1 MALKKLTRRSM
12 RPKSSG
18 SLTRGRRFGL
28 VALILILTGI
38 LVSGLR
44 VSFDAAAQSTG
55 GSQADSQRGARGASV
70 RPKRPSQQSAAQA
83 PDGNAA
89 QPSKR
94 GAAASMKAS
103 GPTVL
108 GASLEPA
115 SPVLASTDFNLIGLA
130 VTADPASQSVPKNT
144 PTRVLTSI
152 QAPEGADIQA
162 IIAGLNPNYRV
173 RGELVGPSLGG
184 PRPVEAAIGQP
195 IPIPPLSQTGEHVV
209 QNLRVVDISLPGE
222 PVVAP
227 VTPDACGV
235 VVFDRLLVSE
245 VHVNELSYDQI
256 IQAGINISDDSYQ
269 AFNFTLGIGTTSEAQ
284 SITIPVAFPQV
295 GVVDPRPIV
304 GTPTVSAP
312 GIDVPTVVPVMLTQ
326 DDEEEGEGGPTKAP
340 PMLGDE
346 PVRIPG
352 VIVFPG
358 RVGFLHQFFE
368 AIVIVSN
375 GAPGN
380 TPLVIRG
387 LRAKAKL
394 PDAGT
399 PGVESDDPLRIAET
413 QVAGRVSELD
423 LHGLGPDQKYGT
435 GDDTTT
441 FTPGQAGQATF
452 LLEGLKE
459 GLHTVNFGLEAEL
472 DGLPGGT
479 IHVSG
484 EVPGAVLVRDASFAV
499 TFTHPSVVR
508 AGQEY
513 DLAMTVYNSG
523 SRDIL
528 GAFARLTGNSISG
541 AELLNG
547 DTGTRQFPTTI
558 KRKDSATVKW
568 RLRSNTTGAVTAS
581 YVKVGDD
588 VSAGLQL
595 VTGVGDRN
603 VPLSPDSLILPDPVR
618 HLPPGVVE
626 AARALLGQAWSVAN
640 APAGSLPE
648 GVTPITKQ
656 GVIDRAVELGIAG
669 VRVDF
674 GEPAS
679 VSLDTLVRDWLGEL
693 KPDAGFADA
702 LRATPAGNTFYDAV
716 GAEVGKRLT
725 SATESVSP
733 ADFQKEFADTESP
746 RSPFVSA
753 LASQAAGPAVLSLS
767 LVDPTGKRVGFGQTE
782 AEARSVEL
790 QSGAALALS
799 GTGASAAG
807 QLALVSNPAEG
818 NWTVAMEGWRDGTVD
833 LSLLYPSTGRAYR
846 QVNWGGVNIT
856 QGVMYRV
863 FFRTESGAGAPT
875 LEAFTDNAWH
885 AVAQGS
891 ATDIS
896 QPAPRLVG
904 AIQVTPDVIPG
915 GDKYGRLVGLLF
927 SKPMLKEQAETI
939 AKYTVGGGQL
949 KNSTEMVGGP
959 VKVRGANI
967 DYGDRFVF
975 LALDSPIGPYIRRD
989 VTVSTLNDTHNMA
1002 LTPAPSTRDIDPRV
1016 SPQGRPPGAYLTG
1029 RVLNADGTPV
1039 PNAPVVYWT
1048 QECPDP
1054 SRAVMPP
1061 PPKPIAIRYTDAQGR
1076 YELDYVRDGDC
1087 APLSVTVN
1095 NPVTKAEKRLTSPVA
1110 YDGQHMVFDMVFL
1123 ARGSVRGTVTSG
1135 GRPVAKAFVQVIP
1148 QLDAVAAKVAQTD
1161 DSGNYSVSDIPV
1173 GNISV
1178 TAVGTGDLRTAS
1190 GLAAGTIPGPNQT
1203 ALINVSLQN
1212 VSGVVSGR
1220 VLNPDNTPQVGALVV
1235 AYARIAGFNNPQ
1247 RADGAIA
1254 VGYAYADREGAFII
1268 KNLPVTNISLELTDY
1283 VTGLFIKQTVQL
1295 TTAAPEASGVLL
1307 RLPGTGTVTGR
1318 VTDETGRGVPG
1329 AAVRAAGGSVNTDFD
1344 GYYTLQG
1351 LRAGTLTITAS
1362 DPVTKMGGGT
1372 TATVRLGEVTAGANI
1387 TILRPAFVEGRVF
1400 KVAEGETTPKP
1411 LAGAKVTP
1419 DGFTIVETDSQ
1430 GNYRLENVPT
1440 GHPIT
1445 LRFVDEEK
1453 ALAVNMSV
1461 VLSPGETLTRDAT
1474 LRSGN
1479 IRGRIT
1485 QPDGVTGVIADV
1497 AIFAQRP
1504 TLEIGFDYGLLSADP
1519 PSLTR
1524 SAADGSYS
1532 VSGLNPGT
1540 FRVTT
1545 SNVFFPT
1552 PVSGGG
1558 SLAPGGTAVCDL
1570 SLVSTLAGKIQGHI
1584 FQPDGVTPAPAGTR
1598 VTLGGGS
1605 LADAAVR
1612 TDENGHYEFGEVF
1625 SAGGYALT
1633 ATDPTTGY
1641 TNRVG
1646 VSVQKNKDAVFDLRL
1661 LGTGNLKVKVVDGAG
1676 QPVTSGSV
1684 TLDGSKF
1691 PNQSRFAELT
1701 PDGAGQIEFTN
1712 LPEGP
1717 YAVAASDRG
1726 LGGRVSVNV
1735 PLGASVETT
1744 IQLQASG
1751 TVEGRVLMPDG
1762 TTPVGLADVELR
1774 VAGRSVGFAV
1784 TSDDEGERGKFKF
1797 LGVPSGGF
1805 TLDVFDNRT
1814 GRVGRSGGRI
1824 DTQGETATVD
1834 VTLVPVGAVS
1844 GRVTSNG
1851 QPADHALV
1859 QIYADGSGVRSERL
1873 KATTDD
1879 DGRYRFTGIPVG
1891 HVRVDVSEGPG
1902 GQGGSATGS
1911 VTGTVE
1917 PLPDTV
1923 IDVTLEPSQTVTGTV
1938 FNAGGTEP
1946 LPGAQ
1951 VVINISGREFRTA
1964 TNESGVYRLG
1974 FLPLGQ
1980 VRVRAEAPTGYDRGE
1995 SATVAGTQAAAT
2007 LTVNLMLAGVG
2018 TITGIAS
2025 DSNGSPLT
2033 IGTVIYTNDAWTPPI
2048 IVNVPVF
2055 SGGRYEI
2062 PNMPAGPFRLSLTAP
2077 NRVGGGTA
2085 SGTIVAGQSLDLPIR
2100 LEDAGRIL
2108 GTVKT
2113 ADGSAPVTG
2122 ADVVL
2127 TLSRPGLFATF
2138 YAHTNSAGAW
2148 SFENVPLG
2156 TVSVR
2161 ATDPMTG
2168 QSARA
2173 LNRQLTAN
2181 DQTLDVG
2188 ELRLHEGAY
2197 GTVRGTVTGSN
2208 GQPLSG
2214 VTITLAASN
2223 GTFNA
2228 TTGSDGLYSFEPVDI
2243 GAFTVEAVDASSGF
2257 RARAASS
2264 IGGDEQVATIDL
2276 RLVATGTVSGTVFLR
2291 GGTTPVPG
2299 AQVSAYTPGNSLA
2312 IGSAAA
2318 DAQGHY
2324 TIDLLPLGVLY
2335 VEATDPATGDRGS
2348 APGQLTA
2355 NGQTLELN
2363 VTTVGFGQ
2371 VAATV
2376 RDASGNAVAGAQVT
2390 LKTTS
2395 PFSSTATLT
2404 TQADGTATF
2413 AKVLAGDFSV
2423 SAVDPRTGLRAEG
2436 SGSVAADATSSVE
2449 LQLQPVGSITG
2460 RVLAPDGATPVAG
2473 MSVRLGRFG
2482 RATTGGPDGVYR
2494 FDGVPINF
2502 TYALYAFDD
2511 AGRVRGGVGGLTLT
2525 ANEEVLTQDITLVGR
2540 GRVSGKVF
2548 NPDGTVAQNIPVYV
2562 SATGSG
2568 FETGGG
2574 SSASTDYTGAYSF
2587 SDVPVGHYTVVATD
2601 EGRALQGEASG
2612 ELTQDGQSV
2621 TANVQLISSAVN
2633 LPLVRYDANNFPH
2646 TVTAR
2651 GSNSYGYNYVFSN
2664 GDAFN
2669 LDVVAGGT
2677 AERFNG
2683 GNIGSAEDG
2692 GREVAIKQTNVAGLS
2707 VTRKVYIPRDGY
2719 FARYLEVVTNPT
2731 QQPVTFSVRV
2741 QSTLSGCYYYYGCSK
2756 QRVVR
2761 TSSGDD
2767 ALDVSGASPDRWVVV
2782 DDATDA
2788 DPFESGDSP
2797 ATAFVFDGAGPAQR
2811 TGFAIFDA
2819 QPDYPAQLKY
2829 EWDDLT
2835 LQPGQT
2841 VAYMHFGIQQTS
2853 RDAAL
2858 ASAERLA
2865 QLPPEALAG
2874 LSAAERGQIRNFAV
2888 PADGASTLASLPA
2901 VAGSV
2906 SGRVLSGDNAAGIG
2920 GGLVNLKSNNPF
2932 FGRTYHVYADAGGA
2946 FGFATSLNDSGTSV
2960 AIPLDA
2966 FTLKTTHP
2974 LTQVESPVVTGTF
2987 AQGQTAASK
2996 DIVFTGTGSLGGVVR
3011 RHNGAAVTSG
3021 YVNINNNAANIHTN
3035 VFLTASGG
3043 GAFALNGIPPGTY
3056 TLTAYS
3062 PHPQGVQIQGTATA
3076 TVAAGQSTQAD
3087 ITMQP
3092 TGTITGTIRNAGGA
3106 ASANTSVR
3114 ISDGLYYSYRSTTTN
3129 ASGVYTLTDV
3139 PAGQWSVIAVEPN
3152 TGVESVAPV
3161 TLAQDQTLTQDF
3173 TLNGVGQVQ
3182 VQVNYANG
3190 TPAAGSRVDIKKS
3203 SSTFLSFA
3211 GNTDSAGR
3219 LTITNVPTGPFT
3231 VRATMPSNTSLT
3243 TDVSGN
3249 VATHGAVVPVTL
3261 TLAPTGSVRG
3271 HVTLAD
3277 GNLAAGA
3284 TVRLYWPS
3292 TYLRNSFSLTATT
3305 NASGDY
3311 TFSNVEV
3318 GRAFTLVAI
3327 HPSNTSMT
3335 KQVPGNILSSGGQ
3348 TLTLDVSF
3356 QATASVR
3363 VTVLKANGP
3372 PQPGYYVYIKDASTG
3387 TSTRFAGTTG
3397 ADGATTVNGV
3407 PAGPFSVS
3415 AYLPSNN
3422 SYSGSA
3428 AGTVTAADQGQT
3440 INVTIPGVVPVN
3452 VEGTVYAGG
3461 APRASVLV
3469 TLTDADSGLSAATAV
3484 TDAQGKYRFTNAN
3497 VGAQGFSVVAQSP
3510 WDSRE
3515 KTSVPGRFGAPGE
3528 TVVIDV
3534 TLPGG
3539 AVRGRLFYADG
3550 VTPVTG
3556 SSLWLTQTRADGTP
3570 FTYFKSGGPD
3580 GSFSFEGVREGEFS
3594 ILAQASGSA
3603 LTGTATGTLANVST
3617 PVNMNVTL
3625 PPSGKV
3631 RGVVRGSDGAA
3642 VPGAQVAMTS
3652 ASTRSETYASTNS
3665 QGVYEFA
3672 TVGLGHFFVQAK
3684 HPTAGIY
3691 ASAVGTL
3698 GNGGETAAADINFPA
3713 TTTVTGRVFR
3723 PDGTTPMS
3731 GAKVYVENYDGGGS
3745 SGRFY
3750 RLVTADSSGNYTV
3763 AGVPA
3768 GLVRVTA
3775 GHPTDISQAGTAQF
3789 TLDASAPAVVNVTL
3803 GNVLSNNFINT
3814 LIGTDNFRYEFWTYA
3829 GGALDDG
3836 GSTDDR
3842 LGRAYNGAYYLK
3854 LQDNWRYN
3862 NYIGGDR
3869 NNRSFYT
3876 VTPEDGGRELAYP
3889 YDTLMGLRL
3898 RRKVFVPAEGGFAR
3912 YLEFIENPTDK
3923 PISANVGMEAWFG
3936 YNSTSTP
3943 ATDTRFTVLVA
3954 PSETGNTYAVT
3965 RFNDNCCFPNLAH
3978 VFGGPGARLP
3988 AADAKVYNDSGTN
4001 QQSRSEYHWN
4011 VTVPPGQTVILMHF
4025 SAQHDPADTA
4035 GTRAQAEALA
4045 SLSDPKA
4052 LQGMTDEEK
4061 AQVVNFRI
4069 AGAAAPMSGR
4079 VAVQVS
4085 RTGGQPVANAPV
4097 YIREAARGD
4106 ATRLA
4111 GRTNTQ
4117 GRLTIDDVPAG
4128 AFTVRAYSPDNADLS
4143 AEAAGSLVT
4152 PGEVVAAALILPGTG
4167 SVGGRVLYNN
4177 GLPASASVQV
4187 SGPDLP
4193 ARTTKTDANG
4203 NYLIEGIPVGRAF
4216 AVRAS
4221 NPSDASVYQESAGNT
4236 LTSEGERLT
4245 ADFTLPLSGTVQGTV
4260 FVGDGQ
4266 TPAHWARVVF
4276 FDAATDRRLGST
4288 STDFGGNY
4296 QAQNVILGEQGVRVR
4311 AYSDHSA
4318 PVTGEAVGLVPA
4330 GGTTVNVNVTIPVG
4344 VVSGTVYQS
4353 DGTTPAAYP
4362 TVTLLQTDANGTVN
4376 ELYSY
4381 GNDSLGHY
4389 TVTGVAPGSFTVKAR
4404 VYEGTIGFAGGTLTN
4419 VVSPTT
4425 ADVVL
4430 PQGGTITGTV
4440 YNAAHNPVANAQV
4453 TIWSSPLEYQRW
4465 ANTDAQ
4471 GNYRFERAVTGPY
4484 VIQALDGSTGDTAL
4498 AHATL
4503 ASNGDTSSADVN
4515 FPPATGHVRGNVRRA
4530 NGGAAAGAQVTIENF
4545 TNSGPLGPYTITVNA
4560 DASGNYDAPSVALGP
4575 VRVTAVE
4582 PSNAGV
4588 AGIAEGTS
4596 AAGETS
4602 TIDVT
4607 LGGATVHSWSEPVN
4621 LDGED
4626 GFRYDVSEDG
4636 ALEWGGTADGRL
4648 TYAYSG
4654 AFYLKA
4660 DSWWFDN
4667 RRQTIATEDGGREL
4681 VISPDA
4687 FDGIRMT
4694 RKVYVP
4700 AEGRFARYLEI
4711 LTNTSTQPKSV
4722 KVGGEAWLGAYTDSR
4737 VVVAPSQTG
4746 NRYAVTDANGV
4757 CCYPAT
4763 AHVLGG
4769 PGAAVPVGSFQF
4781 DAFGHFVSSWSV
4793 TLQPG
4798 QTVIVMYFTAQRD
4811 SADAAGARAQ
4821 AEALVDLSDPKALEG
4836 MSAEERAQVVNFQ
4849 ISNQAGVRNE
4859 IPNAKTTT
4867 KGGAVGARRDID
4879 INPPRAAVGGRTSGG
4894 RPTPGLRADG
4904 VGRESLKER

>member
-1 MALKKLTRRSM
+1 
-12 RPKSSG
+12 
-18 SLTRGRRFGL
+18 
-28 VALILILTGI
+28 
-38 LVSGLR
+38 VSGARIGLN
-44 VSFDAAAQSTG
+44 AAAQSTG
-55 GSQADSQRGARGASV
+55 GSQTDSQRGARGASV

-83 PDGNAA
+83 PGGNAA
-89 QPSKR
+89 QPAKR

-103 GPTVL
+103 GPTL

-115 SPVLASTDFNLIGLA
+115 SPILASTDFNLIGLA

-162 IIAGLNPNYRV
+162 IVAGLNPNYRV
-173 RGELVGPSLGG
+173 RGELVGPSFGG

-269 AFNFTLGIGTTSEAQ
+269 AFNFTLGIGTISDGQ

-295 GVVDPRPIV
+295 GVTDPRPIV
-304 GTPTVSAP
+304 GTPTISAP
-312 GIDVPTVVPVMLTQ
+312 GIDVPTIVPVMLTQ
-326 DDEEEGEGGPTKAP
+326 DEEEEGEDGGGKGP
-340 PMLGDE
+340 PMFGDE

-375 GAPGN
+375 GAPGG

-387 LRAKAKL
+387 LHAKAKL

-716 GAEVGKRLT
+716 GAEVGKSLT
-725 SATESVSP
+725 SATQPVSP

-746 RSPFVSA
+746 RSPFISA
-753 LASQAAGPAVLSLS
+753 IASQSAGQPVAGLR
-767 LVDPTGKRVGFGQTE
+767 LVDPGGKRIGFGETE
-782 AEARSVEL
+782 AEARRVDL
-790 QSGAALALS
+790 QSSAALALS

-818 NWTVAMEGWRDGTVD
+818 NWTLVIEGWRDGTID
-833 LSLLYPSTGRAYR
+833 LSLLYPSTGRSYR
-846 QVNWGGVNIT
+846 QVNWNGVTIA

-915 GDKYGRLVGLLF
+915 GDKYGRLIGLLF

-989 VTVSTLNDTHNMA
+989 ITVSTLNDTHNMA

-1123 ARGSVRGTVTSG
+1123 ARGSVRGTVMSG
-1135 GRPVAKAFVQVIP
+1135 GHPVAKAFVQVIP

-1203 ALINVSLQN
+1203 AIINVSLQN

-1235 AYARIAGFNNPQ
+1235 AYARIAGFNSQ

-1254 VGYAYADREGAFII
+1254 VGYAYADREGAFTI

-1295 TTAAPEASGVLL
+1295 TTAAPEVSGVLL

-1504 TLEIGFDYGLLSADP
+1504 TLELGFDYGLLSSDP

-1570 SLVSTLAGKIQGHI
+1570 SLVSTLAGKIQGHV
-1584 FQPDGVTPAPAGTR
+1584 FQPDGETPAPAGTR

-1641 TNRVG
+1641 TNRIG

-1661 LGTGNLKVKVVDGAG
+1661 LGTGNLKVKVVNGAG

-1701 PDGAGQIEFTN
+1701 PDGAGIIEFTN

-1717 YAVAASDRG
+1717 YAVAASDHG

-1762 TTPVGLADVELR
+1762 ATPVGLADVELR

-1797 LGVPSGGF
+1797 LSVPSGGF

-1851 QPADHALV
+1851 QPVDHALV
-1859 QIYADGSGVRSERL
+1859 QIYADGSGVRSEHL
-1873 KATTDD
+1873 KATSDS

-1891 HVRVDVSEGPG
+1891 RVRVDVSEGPG
-1902 GQGGSATGS
+1902 GQGGSATGN
-1911 VTGTVE
+1911 VTGTAE

-1995 SATVAGTQAAAT
+1995 SATVAGTQVGAT
-2007 LTVNLMLAGVG
+2007 LTVNLTLSGVG
-2018 TITGIAS
+2018 TITGTAS
-2025 DSNGSPLT
+2025 DSNGSPLAV
-2033 IGTVIYTNDAWTPPI
+2033 GTVIYTNDAWSPPI
-2048 IVNVPVF
+2048 VVNVPVF

-2062 PNMPAGPFRLSLTAP
+2062 TNMPAGPFRLSLTAP

-2085 SGTIVAGQSLDLPIR
+2085 LGTIVAGQSLDLAIR

-2122 ADVVL
+2122 ADVTL

-2138 YAHTNSAGAW
+2138 YTHTNSAGAW

-2156 TVSVR
+2156 TASVR
-2161 ATDPMTG
+2161 VTEPTTGAVARSLNNQLATNG
-2168 QSARA
+2168 
-2173 LNRQLTAN
+2173 
-2181 DQTLDVG
+2181 QTLDLG
-2188 ELRLHEGAY
+2188 ELRLHANDY

-2208 GQPLSG
+2208 GQLLSG

-2228 TTGSDGLYSFEPVDI
+2228 TTSSNGLYSFEPVDV
-2243 GAFTVEAVDASSGF
+2243 GDFTVDAVDAGTGF
-2257 RARAASS
+2257 RAHAAGR
-2264 IGGDEQVATIDL
+2264 INNNEQVSTVNL
-2276 RLVATGTVSGTVFLR
+2276 QLFPTGTVTGIVLR
-2291 GGTTPVPG
+2291 HDNTTPVAG
-2299 AQVSAYTPGNSLA
+2299 AGVTLTSNFDGRHLNAT
-2312 IGSAAA
+2312 A
-2318 DAQGHY
+2318 DAQGRY
-2324 TIDLLPLGVLY
+2324 TFESVPVANFSVDAY
-2335 VEATDPATGDRGS
+2335 DAATGDRGS
-2348 APGQLTA
+2348 ASGQLTF
-2355 NGQTLELN
+2355 NGQSRAVN
-2363 VTTVGFGQ
+2363 VRMVGFGR
-2371 VAATV
+2371 VVVTV
-2376 RDASGNAVAGAQVT
+2376 RDASGVLTAGAHVRLVTQTYSTPEVT
-2390 LKTTS
+2390 LDS
-2395 PFSSTATLT
+2395 
-2404 TQADGTATF
+2404 QADGTATF
-2413 AKVLAGDFSV
+2413 ENVIAGSFYVD
-2423 SAVDPRTGLRAEG
+2423 ATDPRTNLRASG
-2436 SGSVAADATSSVE
+2436 SGSVQDGATTNVAV
-2449 LQLQPVGSITG
+2449 QLQPVGTITG
-2460 RVLAPDGATPVAG
+2460 RIFAPGGTTPAPG
-2473 MSVRLGRFG
+2473 ITVRLGSYGNDRY
-2482 RATTGGPDGVYR
+2482 ATSGDDGTYR
-2494 FDGVPINF
+2494 FDDVPIN
-2502 TYALYAFDD
+2502 YSYYMIVQDAL
-2511 AGRVRGGVGGLTLT
+2511 GRQRNVVGYVMLT
-2525 ANEEVLTQDITLVGR
+2525 ANGQVMTRDLTLVGI
-2540 GRVSGKVF
+2540 GTVTGKVV
-2548 NPDGTVAQNIPVYV
+2548 NPDGSFAQNVYV
-2562 SATGSG
+2562 TISSNNAAYGVSYGASAV
-2568 FETGGG
+2568 
-2574 SSASTDYTGAYSF
+2574 TDYTGAF
-2587 SDVPVGHYTVVATD
+2587 TFRDVPAGRFTLYASD
-2601 EGRALQGEASG
+2601 EPRGLQGDNSA
-2612 ELTQDGQSV
+2612 ELTTDGSTV
-2621 TANVQLISSAVN
+2621 TANVNLVSNAIS
-2633 LPLVRYDANNFPH
+2633 LPTYRYDANNFTH
-2646 TVTAR
+2646 NI
-2651 GSNSYGYNYVFSN
+2651 SNAGTNNYGTYAVFSA
-2664 GDAFN
+2664 GAAYN
-2669 LDVVAGGT
+2669 LDVISGG
-2677 AERFNG
+2677 AETRFT
-2683 GNIGSAEDG
+2683 GSSFGTIEEG
-2692 GREVAIKQTNVAGLS
+2692 GREVAIRQQNVGGVN
-2707 VTRKVYIPRDGY
+2707 VTRKIYVPRDGY
-2719 FARYLEVVTNPT
+2719 FVRYLEMLNNPSSS
-2731 QQPVTFSVRV
+2731 PVTVSLRV
-2741 QSTLSGCYYYYGCSK
+2741 QNNLGGCYYYCTYQQLFS
-2756 QRVVR
+2756 
-2761 TSSGDD
+2761 TSSGD
-2767 ALDVSGASPDRWVVV
+2767 AAFDVSNPSTADRWVVA
-2782 DDATDA
+2782 DDDNDV
-2788 DPFESGDSP
+2788 DPFFSGRQP
-2797 ATAFVFDGAGPAQR
+2797 ATAFVFDGEGGSQHAGSASYSVLSYYQS
-2811 TGFAIFDA
+2811 
-2819 QPDYPAQLKY
+2819 QLSY
-2829 EWDDLT
+2829 QWNDVT
-2835 LQPGQT
+2835 IQPGET
-2841 VAYMHFGIQQTS
+2841 VAYMHFGLQQANRAS
-2853 RDAAL
+2853 AR
-2858 ASAERLA
+2858 ASAERLV
-2865 QLPPEALAG
+2865 QLPPESLAG
-2874 LSAAERGQIRNFAV
+2874 LSEAERGEVRNFSV
-2888 PADGASTLASLPA
+2888 PADGASTLTALPA
-2901 VAGSV
+2901 LAGNV
-2906 SGRVLSGDNAAGIG
+2906 GGRVFAGDNTTPIANAYVEFTGT
-2920 GGLVNLKSNNPF
+2920 SPYYS
-2932 FGRTYHVYADAGGA
+2932 RTYYTYAGA
-2946 FGFATSLNDSGTSV
+2946 DGSYGFATSLNDNGTST
-2960 AIPLDA
+2960 AIALQP
-2966 FTLKTTHP
+2966 FTVYSRHP
-2974 LTQVESPVVTGTF
+2974 QSSVLSPVSTGNF
-2987 AQGQTAASK
+2987 APSETNATQN
-2996 DIVFTGTGSLGGVVR
+2996 IVFTDTGSVRGVVQR
-3011 RHNGAAVTSG
+3011 PNGQPVT
-3021 YVNINNNAANIHTN
+3021 
-3035 VFLTASGG
+3035 GG
-3043 GAFALNGIPPGTY
+3043 GSITLYHYSPSYFGVSTQIAADGSYAFSGVPGGDY
-3056 TLTAYS
+3056 TLSVTAYNS
-3062 PHPQGVQIQGTATA
+3062 QGTSEEASQTVTVPANATATA
-3076 TVAAGQSTQAD
+3076 
-3087 ITMQP
+3087 
-3092 TGTITGTIRNAGGA
+3092 N
-3106 ASANTSVR
+3106 
-3114 ISDGLYYSYRSTTTN
+3114 
-3129 ASGVYTLTDV
+3129 
-3139 PAGQWSVIAVEPN
+3139 
-3152 TGVESVAPV
+3152 V
-3161 TLAQDQTLTQDF
+3161 TLAAVGNVNGTLHNADGSPAAYVWTYLYSQTQGGFYRQAPTDGSGHFLFTEVPVGPYTLASFEPYSGSPTSVTVTVTADQTITQDLTF
-3173 TLNGVGQVQ
+3173 PGIGRAQVQ
-3182 VQVNYANG
+3182 ANNANG
-3190 TPAAGSRVDIKKS
+3190 TPAPGIRVDVKRAS
-3203 SSTFLSFA
+3203 HDYWEF
-3211 GNTDSAGR
+3211 GGYTDGAGR
-3219 LTITNVPTGPFT
+3219 LLIDNVPEGQFT
-3231 VRATMPSNTSLT
+3231 VRAYSPNTYYTFS
-3243 TDVSGN
+3243 D
-3249 VATHGAVVPVTL
+3249 ATGAVTANAQVVPVT
-3261 TLAPTGSVRG
+3261 
-3271 HVTLAD
+3271 VTLPATGTVSGRVLL
-3277 GNLAAGA
+3277 GNGQ
-3284 TVRLYWPS
+3284 PS
-3292 TYLRNSFSLTATT
+3292 EGSYVYVEFPWISYERQSYRREA
-3305 NASGDY
+3305 Y
-3311 TFSNVEV
+3311 TDSNGNYAITDVEV
-3318 GRAFTLVAI
+3318 GRAFTFGAA
-3327 HPSNTSMT
+3327 HPTNGNLNRYLYNQHLTSD
-3335 KQVPGNILSSGGQ
+3335 GQ
-3348 TLTLDVSF
+3348 TLTIDVNFSPT
-3356 QATASVR
+3356 ATLR
-3363 VTVLKANGP
+3363 VTVLKADGTPYTNVPLALDDSLRDYFLDIGRTNSSGVLTVSDIPVGEFKLYARSSNGSTF
-3372 PQPGYYVYIKDASTG
+3372 VAST
-3387 TSTRFAGTTG
+3387 AGTIPESSAGQTFNVTLREVRGNVEGTVYTAGVPRPGSRVDVYDATSGWRVGGATTDAQGKYRVNNVPAGDGGLRVTG
-3397 ADGATTVNGV
+3397 FSPRGNVSADGTGRFNAPGETVTIDITLPGGLVRGRVYASDGTTPVPSPFVWLSQNTLTDGNDITTTGTGNADGTYFIDGVGAGEFTVYAQARGSWLTGTATGTVVSAGAPTDLDVTLPPSGNVQGVVRNTDGSPVSNALVSLTSGNNDAELRVYTDFEGRYNFEGVALGSFYVQAAWNGRYGSASGTINNPGETVNADITFPATTTVSGRVFRADGTTAVADARVYVEGFSNAGPRGRYAVAATANSSGDYTVNGV
-3407 PAGPFSVS
+3407 PAG
-3415 AYLPSNN
+3415 
-3422 SYSGSA
+3422 
-3428 AGTVTAADQGQT
+3428 
-3440 INVTIPGVVPVN
+3440 I
-3452 VEGTVYAGG
+3452 
-3461 APRASVLV
+3461 
-3469 TLTDADSGLSAATAV
+3469 
-3484 TDAQGKYRFTNAN
+3484 
-3497 VGAQGFSVVAQSP
+3497 
-3510 WDSRE
+3510 
-3515 KTSVPGRFGAPGE
+3515 
-3528 TVVIDV
+3528 
-3534 TLPGG
+3534 
-3539 AVRGRLFYADG
+3539 
-3550 VTPVTG
+3550 
-3556 SSLWLTQTRADGTP
+3556 
-3570 FTYFKSGGPD
+3570 
-3580 GSFSFEGVREGEFS
+3580 
-3594 ILAQASGSA
+3594 
-3603 LTGTATGTLANVST
+3603 
-3617 PVNMNVTL
+3617 
-3625 PPSGKV
+3625 
-3631 RGVVRGSDGAA
+3631 
-3642 VPGAQVAMTS
+3642 
-3652 ASTRSETYASTNS
+3652 
-3665 QGVYEFA
+3665 
-3672 TVGLGHFFVQAK
+3672 
-3684 HPTAGIY
+3684 
-3691 ASAVGTL
+3691 
-3698 GNGGETAAADINFPA
+3698 
-3713 TTTVTGRVFR
+3713 
-3723 PDGTTPMS
+3723 
-3731 GAKVYVENYDGGGS
+3731 
-3745 SGRFY
+3745 
-3750 RLVTADSSGNYTV
+3750 
-3763 AGVPA
+3763 
-3768 GLVRVTA
+3768 VRVTA
-3775 GHPTDISQAGTAQF
+3775 FDPNDFKQAGENEF
-3789 TLDASAPAVVNVTL
+3789 TLGASPASGANVTL
-3803 GNVLSNNFINT
+3803 GGLYVFGDDATLSGADGFKYVFWADGDMDDSGT
-3814 LIGTDNFRYEFWTYA
+3814 LDGTV
-3829 GGALDDG
+3829 GP
-3836 GSTDDR
+3836 
-3842 LGRAYNGAYYLK
+3842 AYNG
-3854 LQDNWRYN
+3854 
-3862 NYIGGDR
+3862 
-3869 NNRSFYT
+3869 SFYLTMQHSSWWYFNT
-3876 VTPEDGGRELAYP
+3876 VQPARDYTSKPEDGGREYQLG
-3889 YDTLMGLRL
+3889 YDNMMGLL
-3898 RRKVFVPAEGGFAR
+3898 VKRKVFVPAEGGFAR
-3912 YLEFIENPTDK
+3912 YLEILRNPTDH
-3923 PISANVGMEAWFG
+3923 PLSVQVGMESWFG
-3936 YNSTSTP
+3936 YLSSNF
-3943 ATDTRFTVLVA
+3943 DTRFTSVVR

-3965 RFNDNCCFPNLAH
+3965 RFNEPCCYPALGH
-3978 VFGGPGARLP
+3978 VFAGPNARVP
-3988 AADAKVYNDSGTN
+3988 VNDVAVWNEDDSD
-4001 QQSRSEYHWN
+4001 SRSIYHWN
-4011 VTVPPGQTVILMHF
+4011 VTVPAGQTVILMHFTAQRQPDDTAGAQAQAEALVNLSDPKALQGMSEEEKAAVVNFQIGAGSGGGKVTVQVNRVNGSSMANAAVYIRESAHGDATRPVGKTDSQGRLTINGVALGAFTVRAYGPGGDAIFGEASGAIASGGETVPVTVTISEGGSVGGRITYPNQTPAANASVEVSGPDMPTRRVSADANGNYTVNGLPLNRPFTVKATDGGDPNINVTSATLTLTEEGHQLSADFALPKMWTWVWGHIYAADGQTPVPYSNVEVLDAETGQRLEPWTYQSSSDGVFVTGWLLVGPQGVRVRATRSFAEEFVGEIAATFTPSDPAIGNVNLTLSVPVVKGTVRRADGTPVPYPQVRIRQADANGVEQEDYVYTVDDQGNYATSLRSTGAFTVLARDPEGLSGTASGTAPNVTAVVQLDVTLPAGMTVSGTVKDASGTPVPYAYLAVSSSGVNYDRNASTDEQGRYTVERVAAGRVFVNARHPETNVGALGFGTAGEDGSAQTIDVNLPGTGTIKGKVMNADGTPAWEGMPVRVENFGGAGGLGHFTQTAYTDGTGNYEATNVQAGTVRVAAFPYDPQNGGVAQATVTASQTTQANVTLGTAVVSWFYYGVHNLDGADGFRYDIERNGELVYGGTADGRLPNAYNYSHYLSLNDNWWFYNETGVATFEDNGREKVVGQDSWGGVQMARKVYVPAEGGFARYLEVLTNSADRPLTFRVGMDGSVGYGENTRIADAPAQNGNTFAVMFDHAGERPSLADVMAGQGAAVPVSSAQFGADGYFNYAWTVTLQPGQTVILMHF
-4025 SAQHDPADTA
+4025 
-4035 GTRAQAEALA
+4035 
-4045 SLSDPKA
+4045 
-4052 LQGMTDEEK
+4052 
-4061 AQVVNFRI
+4061 
-4069 AGAAAPMSGR
+4069 
-4079 VAVQVS
+4079 
-4085 RTGGQPVANAPV
+4085 
-4097 YIREAARGD
+4097 
-4106 ATRLA
+4106 
-4111 GRTNTQ
+4111 
-4117 GRLTIDDVPAG
+4117 
-4128 AFTVRAYSPDNADLS
+4128 
-4143 AEAAGSLVT
+4143 
-4152 PGEVVAAALILPGTG
+4152 
-4167 SVGGRVLYNN
+4167 
-4177 GLPASASVQV
+4177 
-4187 SGPDLP
+4187 
-4193 ARTTKTDANG
+4193 
-4203 NYLIEGIPVGRAF
+4203 
-4216 AVRAS
+4216 
-4221 NPSDASVYQESAGNT
+4221 
-4236 LTSEGERLT
+4236 
-4245 ADFTLPLSGTVQGTV
+4245 
-4260 FVGDGQ
+4260 
-4266 TPAHWARVVF
+4266 
-4276 FDAATDRRLGST
+4276 
-4288 STDFGGNY
+4288 
-4296 QAQNVILGEQGVRVR
+4296 
-4311 AYSDHSA
+4311 
-4318 PVTGEAVGLVPA
+4318 
-4330 GGTTVNVNVTIPVG
+4330 
-4344 VVSGTVYQS
+4344 
-4353 DGTTPAAYP
+4353 
-4362 TVTLLQTDANGTVN
+4362 
-4376 ELYSY
+4376 
-4381 GNDSLGHY
+4381 
-4389 TVTGVAPGSFTVKAR
+4389 
-4404 VYEGTIGFAGGTLTN
+4404 
-4419 VVSPTT
+4419 
-4425 ADVVL
+4425 
-4430 PQGGTITGTV
+4430 
-4440 YNAAHNPVANAQV
+4440 
-4453 TIWSSPLEYQRW
+4453 
-4465 ANTDAQ
+4465 
-4471 GNYRFERAVTGPY
+4471 
-4484 VIQALDGSTGDTAL
+4484 
-4498 AHATL
+4498 
-4503 ASNGDTSSADVN
+4503 
-4515 FPPATGHVRGNVRRA
+4515 
-4530 NGGAAAGAQVTIENF
+4530 
-4545 TNSGPLGPYTITVNA
+4545 
-4560 DASGNYDAPSVALGP
+4560 
-4575 VRVTAVE
+4575 
-4582 PSNAGV
+4582 
-4588 AGIAEGTS
+4588 
-4596 AAGETS
+4596 
-4602 TIDVT
+4602 
-4607 LGGATVHSWSEPVN
+4607 
-4621 LDGED
+4621 
-4626 GFRYDVSEDG
+4626 
-4636 ALEWGGTADGRL
+4636 
-4648 TYAYSG
+4648 
-4654 AFYLKA
+4654 
-4660 DSWWFDN
+4660 
-4667 RRQTIATEDGGREL
+4667 
-4681 VISPDA
+4681 
-4687 FDGIRMT
+4687 
-4694 RKVYVP
+4694 
-4700 AEGRFARYLEI
+4700 
-4711 LTNTSTQPKSV
+4711 
-4722 KVGGEAWLGAYTDSR
+4722 
-4737 VVVAPSQTG
+4737 
-4746 NRYAVTDANGV
+4746 
-4757 CCYPAT
+4757 
-4763 AHVLGG
+4763 
-4769 PGAAVPVGSFQF
+4769 
-4781 DAFGHFVSSWSV
+4781 
-4793 TLQPG
+4793 TLQREPG
-4798 QTVIVMYFTAQRD
+4798 
-4811 SADAAGARAQ
+4811 DAAGAKAA
-4821 AEALVDLSDPKALEG
+4821 AEALSNLSDPRALEG
-4836 MSAEERAQVVNFQ
+4836 MSAEERAQVVNFSIQ
-4849 ISNQAGVRNE
+4849 SGANNAVPSNNKKTAQGGNVRTVGN
-4859 IPNAKTTT
+4859 NASAITHAPVAERRPAAE
-4867 KGGAVGARRDID
+4867 GGGGDGRPEVGARRGARIRSDF
-4879 INPPRAAVGGRTSGG
+4879 T
-4894 RPTPGLRADG
+4894 
-4904 VGRESLKER
+4904 ERQDFKKR